1 MYLKQN
7 DAGNLK
13 NRNMSN
19 DLLSMDKV
27 ILEIWVLKK
36 EE

>member
-27 ILEIWVLKK
+27 ILEI
-36 EE
+36 